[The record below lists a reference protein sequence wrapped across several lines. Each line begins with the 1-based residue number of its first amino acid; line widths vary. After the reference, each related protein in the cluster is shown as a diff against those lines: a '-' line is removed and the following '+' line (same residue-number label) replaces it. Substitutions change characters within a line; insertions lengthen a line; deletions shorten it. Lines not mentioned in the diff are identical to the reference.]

1 MTIDEAVFLVD
12 ELKPNQI
19 EKARKIEWLSRLDE
33 RLFREV
39 ICTHAL
45 EEEPEK
51 GPPMVCWPL
60 KRPGDRTERDLYPH
74 PEEMGEP
81 LTFTPYTQA
90 TPGDTELIAKAPYD
104 ELYRFYLEM
113 HIDLANLE
121 YNKYNNS
128 AQLYGNAL
136 GQYKRWY
143 HRTHRPLAQPEKHR
157 F

>member
-39 ICTHAL
+39 ISTHVPG
-45 EEEPEK
+45 EEAPEST
-51 GPPMVCWPL
+51 PAA
-60 KRPGDRTERDLYPH
+60 
-74 PEEMGEP
+74 
-81 LTFTPYTQA
+81 FTPYTQE

-121 YNKYNNS
+121 YDKYNNS

>member
-33 RLFREV
+33 RLFCEV
-39 ICTHAL
+39 ICTHAPG
-45 EEEPEK
+45 EEAPESV
-51 GPPMVCWPL
+51 PAA
-60 KRPGDRTERDLYPH
+60 
-74 PEEMGEP
+74 
-81 LTFTPYTQA
+81 FTPYTQA

-121 YNKYNNS
+121 YDKYNNS